1 MNVRS
6 NDNSA
11 EDKKVL
17 IMECAMELFVKE
29 GFQQTSMAL
38 LSKESG
44 VATGTIYHH
53 FKGKDDLIESTYLY
67 VSEQMG
73 QSLLFKENELEW
85 SYEERFK
92 LMWMR
97 SYQYL
102 VDHPKYFYFKDT
114 LNYSP
119 LISPD
124 LKQKANIYFEASLA
138 LIQEGIDLGLFAQ
151 KNVEILGL
159 WIHNTVISAVQAT
172 LFGQIDQT
180 DDQLQ
185 HFYVMTW
192 TGLTK
197 TNAKIEKP

>member
-6 NDNSA
+6 NIEIAD
-11 EDKKVL
+11 DKRVL

-38 LSKESG
+38 LSKKSG

-73 QSLLFKENELEW
+73 QSLLFKEGELELT
-85 SYEERFK
+85 YEERFK

-119 LISPD
+119 LISPE
-124 LKQKANIYFEASLA
+124 LKQKSEEYFQASFE
-138 LIQEGIDLGLFAQ
+138 LIQEGIDLDLFAQ
-151 KNVEILGL
+151 KNVGILGL
-159 WIHNTVISAVQAT
+159 WIHNTIISAVQAT
-172 LFGQIDQT
+172 LLGQIART
-180 DDQLQ
+180 EEALM
-185 HFYVMTW
+185 HFYSMTW

-197 TNAKIEKP
+197 TNANIEKP